1 MGHACTNKN
10 KWTKK
15 KTNKQKQKEGFS
27 CTSLTMQSFI
37 VKLAQRIH
45 IRSNSGKDSK
55 VKDTEFFH
63 KTFPYFIW
71 LLRDVTQ
78 SIPTDCKDIRDYFLK
93 KVNKKYLQGKVVTCI
108 DNCKYYSC
116 I

>member
-1 MGHACTNKN
+1 
-10 KWTKK
+10 
-15 KTNKQKQKEGFS
+15 
-27 CTSLTMQSFI
+27 MQSFI

-45 IRSNSGKDSK
+45 IKDI
-55 VKDTEFFH
+55 EFFH

-93 KVNKKYLQGKVVTCI
+93 KVSKKEYLNGKVF
-108 DNCKYYSC
+108 S
-116 I
+116 

>member
-1 MGHACTNKN
+1 MGHPFTNKN
-10 KWTKK
+10 NGQKK
-15 KTNKQKQKEGFS
+15 KKQKQKQKEGIS

-93 KVNKKYLQGKVVTCI
+93 KVNNKILTRKGSYM
-108 DNCKYYSC
+108 YR
-116 I
+116 

>member
-1 MGHACTNKN
+1 
-10 KWTKK
+10 
-15 KTNKQKQKEGFS
+15 
-27 CTSLTMQSFI
+27 MQSFI

-45 IRSNSGKDSK
+45 IRSHSGKASK
-55 VKDTEFFH
+55 GKDIEFFN

-93 KVNKKYLQGKVVTCI
+93 KVNEKEYLHGKVLR
-108 DNCKYYSC
+108 
-116 I
+116 

>member
-1 MGHACTNKN
+1 MGHAFTNKN

-15 KTNKQKQKEGFS
+15 KQKQKQREGISF
-27 CTSLTMQSFI
+27 TSLTMQSFI

-93 KVNKKYLQGKVVTCI
+93 KVNKKILTRKGSYM
-108 DNCKYYSC
+108 YR
-116 I
+116 